1 MSPRVV
7 GFAGPAGVGKS
18 TAAALLAAEGGWR
31 LLAFADP
38 LRAMAL
44 ALHPEWSLLDLVGPG
59 KEVVCGASPL
69 SWGRMEDVLIEHAR
83 ELTHRSVGEAVG
95 GDLQRSATLSTLQ
108 HALSPRQTLRALGD
122 MVKAIDPDAFV
133 RSVRARAIDAGEQGL
148 SVVIDD
154 VRFEPEAA
162 LVRELGGLVVHLR
175 REGVRFRR
183 DHNSEQGVTVD
194 ARDTLAINR
203 GSVQMLRGEL
213 YHALG
218 LAGRRTR
225 EVAA

>member
-1 MSPRVV
+1 M
-7 GFAGPAGVGKS
+7 
-18 TAAALLAAEGGWR
+18 
-31 LLAFADP
+31 
-38 LRAMAL
+38 
-44 ALHPEWSLLDLVGPG
+44 
-59 KEVVCGASPL
+59 
-69 SWGRMEDVLIEHAR
+69 
-83 ELTHRSVGEAVG
+83 
-95 GDLQRSATLSTLQ
+95 STLQ

>member
-1 MSPRVV
+1 MSPRLV

-18 TAAALLAAEGGWR
+18 TAAALVAGEGGWR
-31 LLAFADP
+31 MMSFADP
-38 LRAMAL
+38 LRALAL
-44 ALHPEWSLLDLVGPG
+44 ALHPEWSLLDLVGPN
-59 KEVVCGASPL
+59 KEVVMPPSPL
-69 SWGRMEDVLIEHAR
+69 SWTRMEDVLAQHVRALVPSFDAAIHADA
-83 ELTHRSVGEAVG
+83 LLGA
-95 GDLQRSATLSTLQ
+95 LSALQ
-108 HALSPRQTLRALGD
+108 HALSPRQTLRTLGD
-122 MVKAIDPDAFV
+122 MVKTVDPDAFV
-133 RSVRARAIDAGEQGL
+133 RSVRLRAGDAGRQGL

-175 REGVRFRR
+175 REGVAFRR
-183 DHNSEQGVTVD
+183 DHNSEQGVAVD
-194 ARDTLAINR
+194 VRDTLAINR

>member
-1 MSPRVV
+1 MSPRLV

-18 TAAALLAAEGGWR
+18 TAAALVAGEGGWR
-31 LLAFADP
+31 MVSFADP

-44 ALHPEWSLLDLVGPG
+44 AFHPEWTLLDAVGPH
-59 KEVVCGASPL
+59 KDRVVPASPWRWTLVEDALIQRTLALTGL
-69 SWGRMEDVLIEHAR
+69 SCLDKAHWDAVL
-83 ELTHRSVGEAVG
+83 G
-95 GDLQRSATLSTLQ
+95 TLSVLQ

-133 RSVRARAIDAGEQGL
+133 RSVRMRAGDAAAQGL

-154 VRFEPEAA
+154 VRFESEAT
-162 LVRELGGLVVHLR
+162 LVRELGGLVVHLQ
-175 REGVRFRR
+175 REGSAFRR
-183 DHNSEQGVTVD
+183 DHNSEQGVAVVEAD
-194 ARDTLAINR
+194 VIALNR

-218 LAGRRTR
+218 LAGRRVR